1 MSTAS
6 TKHDFKG
13 IGKASAL
20 LVMTAMAANPATLA
34 LSQGFLGQ
42 IINWGLTMLFSR
54 LASLGLVVLNIGVVS
69 VETLAE
75 AKEFDGSFDEAFAI
89 INKKG
94 KGLTDDEIKAIDNKV
109 ISTFR
114 KFATFGR
121 VRRS

>member
-20 LVMTAMAANPATLA
+20 MVMTAFAGNPATLF
-34 LSQGFLGQ
+34 LSQGIAGR
-42 IINWGLTMLFSR
+42 IINYGLTILFSR
-54 LASLGLVVLNIGVVS
+54 LASLGLVVLNVGVVT

-94 KGLTDDEIKAIDNKV
+94 KGLTDEEIKAIDNKV
-109 ISTFR
+109 IAAFR
-114 KFATFGR
+114 KFAVFGR